1 MFKRRIIIGD
11 LRMTKLSA
19 VAGVSLRF
27 LSLIALTTALVMT
40 NKAQTPTPSPTPT
53 APPAANPLDVA
64 SMDSTIAALYDVIS
78 GPAGKRNW
86 DRFRSLFAPGARLIA
101 NGVRPTGEVV
111 SRVMTADD
119 YAQRNGPFFEKNGF
133 FEREAA
139 RHTDAFGNIAQI
151 FSTYESRH
159 AKDDAKPFQRGIN
172 SIQLVNDGKR
182 WWIVTVFWQG
192 EDEKNPLPEKYMQ
205 K

>member
-1 MFKRRIIIGD
+1 MATLPLIFRISS
-11 LRMTKLSA
+11 RS
-19 VAGVSLRF
+19 
-27 LSLIALTTALVMT
+27 LSLLAIAGALIMTA
-40 NKAQTPTPSPTPT
+40 NAQTATPTPTP
-53 APPAANPLDVA
+53 APAPIGAAIPSAKPADVA
-64 SMDSTIAALYDVIS
+64 TMDSIIAALYDVIS
-78 GPAGKRNW
+78 GPAGKRDW
-86 DRFRSLFAPGARLIA
+86 DRFRSLFAPGARLIP
-101 NGVRPTGEVV
+101 NGIRPTGEVV
-111 SRVMTADD
+111 SRVMTVDD
-119 YAQRNGPFFEKNGF
+119 YAQRNGPFLEKNGF

-139 RHTDAFGNIAQI
+139 RHTEAFANIAQV

-192 EDEKNPLPEKYMQ
+192 EDDKNPLPEKYL

>member
-1 MFKRRIIIGD
+1 MSA
-11 LRMTKLSA
+11 LRLVGRAILLISCLLFSVFAAMSQTEKSA
-19 VAGVSLRF
+19 P
-27 LSLIALTTALVMT
+27 
-40 NKAQTPTPSPTPT
+40 KPSPTPEPQ
-53 APPAANPLDVA
+53 AIAAVADVA
-64 SMDSTIAALYDVIS
+64 TMDSTIAALYDVIS
-78 GPAGKRNW
+78 GPAGKRDW

-111 SRVMTADD
+111 SRVMTVED
-119 YAQRNGPFFEKNGF
+119 YAQRNGPFFEKQGF

-139 RHTDAFGNIAQI
+139 RHTDAFGNIAQV

-172 SIQLVNDGKR
+172 SIQMVNDGKR

-192 EDEKNPLPEKYMQ
+192 EDDKNPLPAKYL
-205 K
+205 KSTTR